1 MIKNITSF
9 NLSNVKANNINRTV
23 LNSMKNETYTTYGIN
38 NIKDSVS
45 FKGLQVNQANSSKEI
60 KELVNLF
67 YDAIKHNL
75 EPNKKTRFFDKILRK
90 ILTFP
95 FVIAS
100 KGSTSVTETVKS
112 GSKLIGGYSL
122 SIDIANATSHLGFIT
137 LAPNVMKTK
146 TGVEALKLMKKRICQ
161 ILENNNIK
169 EMTWTTNSKN
179 KPINNLLKK
188 LKVEKKQLPFSET
201 EYKMSLEQLRNIL

>member
-9 NLSNVKANNINRTV
+9 NLSNVKTNNINRTV
-23 LNSMKNETYTTYGIN
+23 LNSRKNETYTTYDIN
-38 NIKDSVS
+38 NINDSIS
-45 FKGLQVNQANSSKEI
+45 FRGLKVNQANSSKEI

-67 YDAIKHNL
+67 YDALEHNL
-75 EPNKKTRFFDKILRK
+75 EPNKKTRFFDKIFRK
-90 ILTFP
+90 ILTLP

-100 KGSTSVTETVKS
+100 KGPTSVTETVKS

-122 SIDIANATSHLGFIT
+122 NIYTANATSHLGFIT

-146 TGVEALKLMKKRICQ
+146 TGVEALKLMWEKICKT
-161 ILENNNIK
+161 LENNNIK
-169 EMTWTTNSKN
+169 EMTCTTNSKN

-188 LKVEKKQLPFSET
+188 LKAERKQLPFSET
-201 EYKMSLEQLRNIL
+201 EYKISLEQLKNIL

>member
-1 MIKNITSF
+1 MIITSF
-9 NLSNVKANNINRTV
+9 NLLNAKANNINRTV
-23 LNSMKNETYTTYGIN
+23 SNSIKNETCTTYDID
-38 NIKDSVS
+38 NIRDLVS
-45 FKGLQVNQANSSKEI
+45 FKGLQVNQVNSSKEI
-60 KELVNLF
+60 TELVNLF
-67 YDAIKHNL
+67 YDAIEHNL

-100 KGSTSVTETVKS
+100 KGPTSITETVKS

-122 SIDIANATSHLGFIT
+122 NLDITNATSHLGFIT

-146 TGVEALKLMKKRICQ
+146 TGVEVLKLMWKRIYQ
-161 ILENNNIK
+161 ALENNNIK

-179 KPINNLLKK
+179 KSINNLLKR
-188 LKVEKKQLPFSET
+188 LKAEKTQLPFSET
-201 EYKMSLEQLRNIL
+201 KYKISLEQLKNIL